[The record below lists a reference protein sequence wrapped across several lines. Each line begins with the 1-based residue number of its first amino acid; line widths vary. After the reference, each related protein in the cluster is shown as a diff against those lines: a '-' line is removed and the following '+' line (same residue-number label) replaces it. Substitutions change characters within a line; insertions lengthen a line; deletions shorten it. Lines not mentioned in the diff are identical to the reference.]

1 MELHQST
8 AHELGDLLAS
18 KELSSA
24 ELTASVL
31 ARVADVEERVSSY
44 ITLTP
49 ELAMEQAR
57 AVDQARAD
65 GKELGPL
72 AGIPMGIKDNMSTTG
87 TQTTC
92 ASSILKGYKPVYD
105 ATVVSKLREAGGVFV
120 GKTNLD
126 EFAFGSSTENSAFGA
141 SKNPWDTGR
150 VPGGSSGGSAACV
163 AAGEAVIAVGSDTG
177 GSIRQP
183 ASLCGVVGVKPTYG
197 RVSRYGLVAFASSL
211 DQIGPLAR
219 DVKDA
224 AIMMNVICGHDEMD
238 NTCLPNSVPNMTA
251 DLTGDIADMK
261 IGIVKEL
268 TSEGLEP
275 GVEEAFNNAVKVFED
290 AGAVCEVVS
299 LPNVKYSLPVYY
311 LIASSEASSN
321 LSRFDAVRYGV
332 RAEKYE
338 DMLEMYTNSR
348 GEGFGAET
356 KRRVMLGTYALSAGY
371 YDAYYG
377 KALKVRTLIRR
388 DFGAAFSDYD
398 VLISPT
404 SPCVAFKMGEKTQD
418 PLQMYLSDVCTV
430 PVNLAGLP
438 AVSLPCGLSENM
450 PVGLQV
456 IAPAL
461 EESRM
466 LKIADAFERRFEGIG
481 VPTVAE
487 GI

>member
-1 MELHQST
+1 MELNQRT
-8 AHELGDLLAS
+8 VHELGEMLAT
-18 KELSSA
+18 KEISSE
-24 ELTASVL
+24 ELTTSVL
-31 ARVADVEERVSSY
+31 ARVAEVEEQVSSY

-57 AVDQARAD
+57 AVDKARSD
-65 GKELGPL
+65 GEDLGPL
-72 AGIPMGIKDNMSTTG
+72 AGIPMGIKDNMSTAG

-92 ASSILKGYKPVYD
+92 ASGILKGYTPVYD
-105 ATVVSKLREAGGVFV
+105 STVVARLKDAGGVFV

-163 AAGEAVIAVGSDTG
+163 AAGEAIIAIGSDTG

-224 AIMMNVICGHDEMD
+224 AIMLNAICGDDDMD
-238 NTCLPNSVPNMTA
+238 STCLPDPVPDMVSG
-251 DLTGDIADMK
+251 LTGDISGMK

-268 TSEGLEP
+268 ATDGLES
-275 GVEEAFNNAVKVFED
+275 GVKEAFYNAVKVLED
-290 AGAVCEVVS
+290 AGAICEEVS
-299 LPNVKYSLPVYY
+299 LPNVKHSLPVYY
-311 LIASSEASSN
+311 LLAPSEASSN

-332 RAEKYE
+332 RADEYE
-338 DMLEMYTNSR
+338 DMLEMYTKSR

-356 KRRVMLGTYALSAGY
+356 KRRIMLGTYALSAGY

-388 DFGAAFSDYD
+388 DFDQAFAGYD
-398 VLISPT
+398 ALISPT
-404 SPCVAFKMGEKTQD
+404 SPCVAFKMGEKTED

-438 AVSLPCGLSENM
+438 AVSLPCGLSQGM

-456 IAPAL
+456 IGPAL
-461 EESRM
+461 QETKM
-466 LKIADAFERRFEGIG
+466 LQIADAFERRFEGIG

-487 GI
+487 GV

>member
-1 MELHQST
+1 MELHQRT
-8 AHELGDLLAS
+8 AHELGDLLAN

-31 ARVADVEERVSSY
+31 ARVAEVEEQVSSY

-105 ATVVSKLREAGGVFV
+105 ATVVSRLRDAGGVFI

-141 SKNPWDTGR
+141 SKNPWDTER

-224 AIMMNVICGHDEMD
+224 AIMMNAICGPDEMD
-238 NTCLPNSVPNMTA
+238 NTCLPNSVPDMAA
-251 DLTGDIADMK
+251 DLTGDISGMK

-268 TSEGLEP
+268 TSEGLEA
-275 GVEEAFNNAVKVFED
+275 GVEESFNNAVKVFED

-299 LPNVKYSLPVYY
+299 LPSVKYSLPVYY

-338 DMLEMYTNSR
+338 NILEMYTNSR

-388 DFGAAFSDYD
+388 DFDAAFTKYD
-398 VLISPT
+398 ALISPT
-404 SPCVAFKMGEKTQD
+404 SPCVAFKMGEKTED

-430 PVNLAGLP
+430 PANLAGLP
-438 AVSLPCGLSENM
+438 AVSLPCGLSEGM

-487 GI
+487 GV